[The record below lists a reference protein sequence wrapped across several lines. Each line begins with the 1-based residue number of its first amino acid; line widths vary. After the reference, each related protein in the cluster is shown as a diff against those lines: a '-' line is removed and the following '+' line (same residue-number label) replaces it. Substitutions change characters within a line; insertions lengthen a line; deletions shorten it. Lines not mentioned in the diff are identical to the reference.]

1 MLDLKQIQQQI
12 VELCDPHIILLFG
25 SQAKGTAGQD
35 SDVDLCVV
43 ASTSNKREL
52 LTELYYNVE
61 FERPLDILLYTPEEW
76 ANSAADP
83 HSFAHK
89 LDREGVLLYG

>member
-1 MLDLKQIQQQI
+1 MLNLDLLRQQI
-12 VELCDPHIILLFG
+12 IELCAPRMILLFG
-25 SQAKGTAGQD
+25 SQAKGTAGKN

-52 LTELYYNVE
+52 LTELYFNVE

-76 ANSAADP
+76 TGSLSDP
-83 HSFAHK
+83 QSFAHK
-89 LDREGVLLYG
+89 LNREGVLLYG

>member
-1 MLDLKQIQQQI
+1 MLNLDLLQQQI
-12 VELCDPHIILLFG
+12 IDLCAPRKILLFG
-25 SQAKGTAGQD
+25 SQARGTAGKN
-35 SDVDLCVV
+35 SDVDLCII
-43 ASTSNKREL
+43 ASTANKREL

-76 ANSAADP
+76 AGSISDP
-83 HSFAHK
+83 QSFAHK